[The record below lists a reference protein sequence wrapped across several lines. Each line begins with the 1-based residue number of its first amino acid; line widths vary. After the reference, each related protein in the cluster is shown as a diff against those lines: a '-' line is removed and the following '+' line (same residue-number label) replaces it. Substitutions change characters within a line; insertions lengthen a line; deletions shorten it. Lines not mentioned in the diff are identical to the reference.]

1 MQFRRVGASGLKVSL
16 LGLGG
21 NNFGARIDA
30 DKTRQVVEA
39 ALEEGV
45 TFFDTADVYG
55 DGRSEEYL
63 GRALGARRG
72 DVVIGTKVS
81 GVMGPGPNDRGASR
95 QHIMAGVHASLRR
108 LATDYV
114 DLMQIHTWDADT
126 PLEETLGA
134 LDDLVRL
141 GKIRYIGC
149 SNYAAWQMT
158 WALGISERRNW
169 SKFISVQPH
178 YSLVYREPE
187 RELIPACREFEIG
200 VIPYFPLAGGVL
212 TGKYR
217 EGEPAPAGTRGA
229 RSERFYQRFAT
240 SRNLAI
246 VRGLETWA
254 RDRGHTIA
262 ELAIAWLAA
271 QPTVATVIA
280 GATRPDQVRE
290 NAKGAAW
297 TLTSAE
303 ASEVAALVDKQ
314 PNLATP

>member
-1 MQFRRVGASGLKVSL
+1 MQYRRVGASGLKVSL

-30 DKTRQVVEA
+30 DRTREVVEA

-55 DGRSEEYL
+55 DGRSEEFL

-81 GVMGPGPNDRGASR
+81 GMMGPGPNDRGASR
-95 QHIMAGVHASLRR
+95 QHIMGGVHASLRR
-108 LATDYV
+108 LATDYI
-114 DLMQIHTWDADT
+114 DLLQMHTWDADT

-134 LDDLVRL
+134 LDDLVRV

-169 SKFISVQPH
+169 TKFISVQPH

-187 RELIPACREFEIG
+187 RELIPACREFGVG

-229 RSERFYQRFAT
+229 RSDRFSQRFAT

-246 VRGLETWA
+246 VRGLEPWA
-254 RDRGHTIA
+254 RERGHTIA

-280 GATRPDQVRE
+280 GATRADQVRE

-303 ASEVAALVDKQ
+303 AAEVAALVDKQ
-314 PNLATP
+314 ANLATP

>member
-1 MQFRRVGASGLKVSL
+1 MQYRRVGASGLKVSL

-30 DKTRQVVEA
+30 DRTREVVEA

-55 DGRSEEYL
+55 DGRSEEFL
-63 GRALGARRG
+63 GRALGSRRG
-72 DVVIGTKVS
+72 DVVIGTKVA
-81 GVMGPGPNDRGASR
+81 GMMGPGPNDRGASR

-134 LDDLVRL
+134 LDDLVRV

-169 SKFISVQPH
+169 NKFISVQPH
-178 YSLVYREPE
+178 YSLVHREPE

-246 VRGLETWA
+246 VRGLETWV

-271 QPTVATVIA
+271 QPTVETVIA

-303 ASEVAALVDKQ
+303 ASEVAALVDKHQ
-314 PNLATP
+314 